1 MATRNLSRRDLLLKG
16 AATGAVVGAMAL
28 AVPGLAQADES
39 HGSHGSDLGGIYQ
52 LQAAFHRAK
61 SHQDIDLMVSLWTED
76 CTFTFA
82 GTTFSGKDAVRSFFL
97 TTGSWAHH
105 RMSLVPSFKD
115 QIDVQGNKA
124 FLYFECH
131 DVVLDANDP
140 AGPVGSLVTH
150 LTDFGMIRRVGG
162 SWLFWKMHFGS
173 AAPLSVDTIYDT

>member
-1 MATRNLSRRDLLLKG
+1 MATRNLSRRDLLWKGG
-16 AATGAVVGAMAL
+16 AAGAAVGAMVL
-28 AVPGLAQADES
+28 AVPGLAYAD
-39 HGSHGSDLGGIYQ
+39 GSHESEPIGGIFQ

-61 SHQDIDLMVSLWTED
+61 SHQDIDLMVSLWTDD

-150 LTDFGMIRRVGG
+150 LTDFGMIRRVSG
-162 SWLFWKMHFGS
+162 SWLFWKMHFGP

>member
-1 MATRNLSRRDLLLKG
+1 MEGRRDWRCGRCHG
-16 AATGAVVGAMAL
+16 AGRARVGARRCEPRKRAI
-28 AVPGLAQADES
+28 
-39 HGSHGSDLGGIYQ
+39 GGIYQ

-61 SHQDIDLMVSLWTED
+61 SHQDIDLMVSLWTDD

-97 TTGSWAHH
+97 GTGSWAHH

-115 QIDVQGNKA
+115 QIDVHGDKA

-150 LTDFGMIRRVGG
+150 LTDFGTIRRFGG
-162 SWLFWKMHFGS
+162 SWLFWKM
-173 AAPLSVDTIYDT
+173 